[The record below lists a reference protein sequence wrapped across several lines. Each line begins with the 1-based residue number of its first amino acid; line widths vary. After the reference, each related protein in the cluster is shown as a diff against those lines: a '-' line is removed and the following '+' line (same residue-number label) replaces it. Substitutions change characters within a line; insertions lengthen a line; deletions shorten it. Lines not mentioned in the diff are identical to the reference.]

1 MQITLRKIV
10 LRSLCALILLLVLI
24 LVAGYGY
31 LQYSLKQLPLQQL
44 DYRIHSIGT
53 NHLTLEQLQ
62 FRMETGSGI
71 FDTSLQQ
78 LEIQWQWHFL
88 RPQLTSVM
96 LQEAHI
102 ELTSGSTVVTEQ
114 ADNNTELATISLPS
128 DWQLPAFLPQQ
139 IALQQLHLSIP
150 CQQQQCRYLATAGLL
165 HQDGQWQLTV
175 NAGPESQSQD
185 DNYPLQLKAS
195 YQLQDSLPRLE
206 INLELQQ
213 SLSFTLHT
221 MLEADSGHWLT
232 GNTHFTLSP
241 PPQWLQQQAADWG
254 YPLPQ
259 QWLEQFRQP
268 VELLA
273 DWHWR
278 LTPSEELSQLAPGEI
293 TRQLTGNMQLDASMP
308 SALAIPGIGW
318 VKGQLKLE
326 LQASNG
332 EISAYDLNG
341 QAQLTELAIPSDL
354 RQAGIAADSL
364 IVAVQSAEQKQPQ
377 PDALPLTLQLKTT
390 GASEA
395 TARASIMLNTIP
407 PYSLQIERAELAIP
421 NLSFSPA
428 SGLTLNKLQA
438 QAVLTG
444 YWRDGSWQLNIAP
457 ESVLSS
463 QLHYQQLLTEKLQL
477 QFSHFTLQ
485 GNSRSALLNIDSQL
499 HLSAEQL
506 AYPALHRQNWQWQA
520 TVNGDLQHAKISGT
534 VSNST
539 GLAINHQLHWQESK
553 GSFNWQL
560 ADIFML
566 AGNPLATT
574 LSDWPPLL
582 EFSRGRLAASGD
594 VSFNQN
600 GLLNSQS
607 QLRPEGLAG
616 IYDRSLFKG
625 LSGQLDVNY
634 RPGSLKLH
642 TAPLQ
647 LDEINYGFV
656 AGPLQLKASYQATP
670 EAPLNG
676 TLELDSLLLAV
687 MGGTV
692 SAGPQQLDLSK
703 ENQLLNIRINQ
714 LELSQLLQQHPS
726 SDLNGTGRI
735 SGVIPLGIT
744 PKGFSVEQGQL
755 AAETPGGQLQYR
767 SDSASGM
774 AASNQG
780 MKIIL
785 DALND
790 FHYSVLSSNVS
801 YDTSGIML
809 LALRLEGL
817 NPALENGRAVNF
829 NITLEE
835 DIPALITSLQLSS
848 QISDKI
854 KQRVQQRLQNRGKP
868 RSSGETP

>member
-1 MQITLRKIV
+1 MRIL
-10 LRSLCALILLLVLI
+10 LRSLCALILLLALI
-24 LVAGYGY
+24 SVAGYGY
-31 LQYSLKQLPLQQL
+31 LQYSLKQLPLQHL
-44 DYRIHSIGT
+44 DYRIHSIGLH
-53 NHLTLEQLQ
+53 HLTLEQLQ
-62 FRMETGSGI
+62 FRMETNSGAI
-71 FDTSLQQ
+71 DTALHQ

-88 RPQLTSVM
+88 SPQLVSVI

-102 ELTSGSTVVTEQ
+102 ELTPASITVEQ
-114 ADNNTELATISLPS
+114 PDSNAVLTTIPLPS

-139 IALQQLHLSIP
+139 IILQQLYLSIP
-150 CQQQQCRYLATAGLL
+150 CQQQQCRYLATAELI
-165 HQDGQWQLTV
+165 HQDELWQLML
-175 NAGPESQSQD
+175 NASPENQQQETD
-185 DNYPLQLKAS
+185 PQQNNHPLQLKAR
-195 YQLQDSLPRLE
+195 YQLQNALPRLE

-213 SLSFTLHT
+213 SLHFTLHA
-221 MLEADSGHWLT
+221 MLEADNGHWLT
-232 GNTHFTLSP
+232 GDTQFTLAP
-241 PPQWLQQQAADWG
+241 PPQWLQQQAAEWG
-254 YPLPQ
+254 YPLPP

-268 VELLA
+268 VELVA

-278 LTPSEELSQLAPGEI
+278 LTTSEQLSQLTPSEI
-293 TRQLTGNMQLDASMP
+293 TQQLTGNMKLDATMP

-318 VKGQLKLE
+318 IKGQLKLE
-326 LQASNG
+326 LQASDG
-332 EISAYDLNG
+332 EITAYDMNG
-341 QAQLTELAIPSDL
+341 QAQLTELVIPSDL

-364 IVAVQSAEQKQPQ
+364 TVAVQSSEQKQPQ
-377 PDALPLTLQLKTT
+377 PDALPLALQLKTT
-390 GASEA
+390 GTSEA
-395 TARASIMLNTIP
+395 SARANIILNTIP
-407 PYSLQIERAELAIP
+407 PYSVLVERAELAIP

-428 SGLTLNKLQA
+428 SGLTLKKLQA
-438 QAVLTG
+438 QAVLSG
-444 YWRDGSWQLNIAP
+444 YWKDGSWRLDIAP
-457 ESVLSS
+457 ESLLSS

-477 QFSHFTLQ
+477 QFSRLILQ
-485 GNSRSALLNIDSQL
+485 GNSHSALLNIDSQL

-520 TVNGDLQHAKISGT
+520 TVNGDLQNANVSGT
-534 VSNST
+534 VSNSA
-539 GLAINHQLHWQESK
+539 GLTIEHQLQWQENQ
-553 GSFNWQL
+553 GTLNWQL

-574 LSDWPPLL
+574 LNDWPPLL
-582 EFSRGRLAASGD
+582 EFNRGRLAASGD

-607 QLRPEGLAG
+607 QLRPDGLAG

-625 LSGQLDVNY
+625 LSGQLNVNY

-670 EAPLNG
+670 ETPLNG
-676 TLELDSLLLAV
+676 TLELESLLLAI

-692 SAGPQQLDLSK
+692 NAGPQLLDLSK
-703 ENQLLNIRINQ
+703 ENQLLNIRVNQ
-714 LELSQLLQQHPS
+714 LELAQLLQQHPS
-726 SDLNGTGRI
+726 SELNGTGRI
-735 SGVIPLGIT
+735 SGVIPLGIS
-744 PKGFSVEQGQL
+744 PKGFSVEKGQL

-801 YDTSGIML
+801 YDTSGILL

-817 NPALENGRAVNF
+817 NPAMENGRAVNF